1 MHSARRLRTALLA
14 LGLVAGLVAG
24 SPGAGATS
32 RPAPVTRAALIEK
45 QIAALHGT
53 RAIIRFDPAVVSRSA
68 LVTSLRVL
76 GLRGQTLAALP
87 MVAIEGPLPSLV
99 EAARLPGVVAIH
111 PDEPIRFDLNRSVPL
126 IFEGPSKLAQ
136 YRAGGWDGRP
146 AAGRKVN
153 IAVVDSGVNGQHADL
168 QRRVVRN
175 VKFLGT
181 GPVGIAFLPPTAIE
195 CPSRCNFDTTSG
207 HGTHVAGTMV
217 GDGKASA
224 GFYTGVAPGAGLV
237 SLGVGDGAS
246 IFYPLAGFDD
256 LLTHPE
262 LNVVAVNNS
271 WGRSQDDGRGRFD
284 STHPINVATK
294 ALHAA
299 GIAVVFTTGNTGAGN
314 RTGDDAG
321 GSTCDTVPSGSS
333 RVAGPG
339 TCRFSVYGS
348 APWTISVAAGRK
360 DRAGYGDR
368 PGSQYLGGFSSR
380 GDPYEQV
387 SIDGVPVTYRPTLT
401 APGVNIRAARNLAS
415 AQTAVSCG
423 SVEPPAC
430 VGPKPAYDPY
440 YVGSSGTSMAAPH
453 VTGAIAVIQSAA
465 LRFLRRLL
473 SPDEVKA
480 VLVGSASPMTEKDG
494 WYDWPCGID
503 LTIVFYPPCG
513 TSRVEDP
520 ETWPEYS
527 GTPYEEYQVGAGYL
541 NLAAAIRFVRD
552 MAFVA
557 PAPSFN
563 PANPNEVGPPP
574 GSEPDPE
581 PEPEPEPSEEP
592 TPTPS
597 PSESPT
603 P

>member
-1 MHSARRLRTALLA
+1 VLAARRFRSALLA
-14 LGLVAGLVAG
+14 AGLVAGLVAG

-32 RPAPVTRAALIEK
+32 VPAPVSRAALIDQ
-45 QIAALHGT
+45 QISALHGT
-53 RAIIRFDPAVVSRSA
+53 RAIVQFDPDVVSRSA
-68 LVTSLRVL
+68 FVTSLRVL
-76 GLRGQTLAALP
+76 GLGGNTLTALP
-87 MVAIEGPLPSLV
+87 MVAIEGPLARLV
-99 EAARLPGVVAIH
+99 EAARLPGVTAIH
-111 PDEPIRFDLNRSVPL
+111 PDEPIQFDLHQSVPL
-126 IFEGPSKLAQ
+126 IFEGNTRLAQ

-153 IAVVDSGVNGQHADL
+153 VAVVDSGLNGQHADL
-168 QRRVVRN
+168 KKRVVRN
-175 VKFLGT
+175 VKFVGT

-195 CPSRCNFDTTSG
+195 CPSACNTDTTSG

-217 GDGKASA
+217 GDGTSSA
-224 GFYTGVAPGAGLV
+224 GFYTGVAPGAGIIG
-237 SLGVGDGAS
+237 LGVGDGAS
-246 IFYPLAGFDD
+246 IFYPLAGYDY

-271 WGRSQDDGRGRFD
+271 WGRSQDDGLGRFD

-294 ALHAA
+294 ALHDA
-299 GIAVVFTTGNTGAGN
+299 GIAVVFTAGNTGTGD

-321 GSTCDTVPSGSS
+321 GSTCDTVPSGTT
-333 RVAGPG
+333 RVAGDG

-360 DRAGYGDR
+360 DRVGYSGS

-401 APGVNIRAARNLAS
+401 APGVNIRAARNLVS
-415 AQTAVSCG
+415 AQTALSCG

-494 WYDWPCGID
+494 WYDWPCGTD

-520 ETWPEYS
+520 EGFPEYS

-557 PAPSFN
+557 PAPAFN
-563 PANPNEVGPPP
+563 PSNPNEVGPPP
-574 GSEPDPE
+574 GEEPEPDPTE
-581 PEPEPEPSEEP
+581 EPSED
-592 TPTPS
+592 PTPS
-597 PSESPT
+597 PSPT
-603 P
+603 GDPTA